1 MRVRSP
7 RRRRRDG
14 LYRRAR
20 ALERSLLPD
29 DLPAVEGLELASAYR
44 PVADGGQAGGDFY
57 DAFVLPSG
65 VWLVVGNVCGK
76 GTEAAALT
84 AMVRH
89 SIRALAFRL
98 RSPAA
103 LLRTVNDVMLS
114 HELFGCFATAVV
126 ARIDL
131 GVRGGGARVVT
142 GEGAPGVP
150 GEPSARR
157 VPGALGE
164 PGAPGE
170 PGPRG
175 ALATIASAGH
185 PAPLLLAPDGAAR
198 AVPVEGA
205 LLGVLPRPTL
215 EDVHVEFAA
224 CASLILY
231 TDGLADAGAPSH
243 ALSTAELCQALAPHG
258 GAPPG
263 VLTECLEQLA
273 LARGAP
279 LLRDDI
285 AVLAARVAG

>member
-1 MRVRSP
+1 ME
-7 RRRRRDG
+7 
-14 LYRRAR
+14 L
-20 ALERSLLPD
+20 SLLPD
-29 DLPAVEGLELASAYR
+29 DLPVVEGLELASAYR

-57 DAFVLPSG
+57 DAFVLASG
-65 VWLVVGNVCGK
+65 VWLVVGDVCGK

-89 SIRALAFRL
+89 SIRALAFQL

-114 HELFGCFATAVV
+114 HELFGRFVTAVV
-126 ARIDL
+126 ARVDI
-131 GVRGGGARVVT
+131 GVPEGGAGVVS
-142 GEGAPGVP
+142 GEGAAGVP
-150 GEPSARR
+150 GEPGVQEVS
-157 VPGALGE
+157 
-164 PGAPGE
+164 GAPRAQGA
-170 PGPRG
+170 PWVAGAQGASGAPRAQG
-175 ALATIASAGH
+175 ASATIASAGH
-185 PAPLLLAPDGAAR
+185 PAPLLLAPDGAAH

-205 LLGVLPRPTL
+205 LLGVLPRPML
-215 EDVHVEFAA
+215 EDVHVELAA

-243 ALSTAELCQALAPHG
+243 ALSTAELCQALGPHG

-285 AVLAARVAG
+285 AILAARVAG